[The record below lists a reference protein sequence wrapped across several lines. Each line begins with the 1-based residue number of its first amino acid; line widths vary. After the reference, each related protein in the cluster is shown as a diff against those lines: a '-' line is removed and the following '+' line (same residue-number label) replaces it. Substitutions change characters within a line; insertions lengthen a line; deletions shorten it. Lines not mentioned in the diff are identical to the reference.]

1 MAKIIDGVI
10 QVQVNANLHVDE
22 ATFKACMSL
31 IKIYAAER
39 DITAMV
45 VRFISE
51 EENWLGYEV
60 TGIRREDKMSHCP
73 LCYQDIKR
81 EVQT

>member
-1 MAKIIDGVI
+1 MPKIIDGAI

-31 IKIYAAER
+31 IKIYATER
-39 DITAMV
+39 DMTAML
-45 VRFISE
+45 VRFIPE
-51 EENWLGYEV
+51 EEHWLGYEV
-60 TGIRREDKMSHCP
+60 AGIRREDEMLHCP